1 MTYIFGY
8 GSLVWKAD
16 FPFKVRHKCS
26 LQGYVRR
33 FWQLSTDHRGTLATP
48 GRVVTLI
55 PFEQWSKEFSKIDQN
70 IALEDSSIDG
80 YLYEIRDEDK
90 VKVFEYLDYRE
101 KNGYELKTVK
111 VLLKDSN
118 EALECFLY
126 IASTKNDDFIKSD
139 FEFDLDHIAKIIAY
153 TKGPS
158 GFNYE
163 YLQEL
168 VLALESAGMHADEHL
183 LDLQSR
189 VLTLMKNVRP
199 GTHRIGDDRTD

>member
-1 MTYIFGY
+1 MSSFIFGY

-16 FPFKVRHKCS
+16 FPFIIKHKCS

-33 FWQLSTDHRGTLATP
+33 FWQLSTDHRGTLSTP

-55 PFEQWSKEFSKIDQN
+55 PFEQWTKEFSKLDPN
-70 IALEDSSIDG
+70 ISLDDSKVDG
-80 YLYEIRDEDK
+80 YLYEIMDK
-90 VKVFEYLDYRE
+90 DKSKVFDYLDYRE

-111 VLLKDSN
+111 VTLKDTN
-118 EALECFLY
+118 ESIECFLY
-126 IASTKNDDFIKSD
+126 IASTKNDDFVKSD
-139 FEFDLDHIAKIIAY
+139 IEFDLDYISRVIAY

-158 GFNYE
+158 GYNHE

-168 VLALESAGMHADEHL
+168 VLALEAAGMHVDDHL

-189 VLTLMKNVRP
+189 VLAILNKTS
-199 GTHRIGDDRTD
+199 